1 MKKKGMLT
9 LKYNENISMR
19 FSTLTNLTNHPAK
32 KAIVLLMII
41 FSVSCLKLCADD
53 TTPAQAQVSRETFV
67 AEAKKYVGCP
77 YVLGAVGPDKFDCS
91 GLIYYVARESI
102 GKQLPRTSRAL
113 YSYCKIVPDSKKEI
127 GDLLF
132 FKTNNTAPITHVGI
146 YIGNNQFISAISDG
160 PNTGVIISSLNQPYW
175 KPKYVGCGQF
185 IKSGKSKYVEEE
197 FEEEV
202 VKAETESSSKRKST
216 VKYKGSSFYNPDAN
230 GFDSITVDSSLF
242 CNWSLISPNEFM
254 FKWRGIDLHTN
265 VRYSKWVLEPGFGL
279 CFRYNHGIGVFQL
292 PLTFTATINDY
303 FRFYAGPVITF
314 GSPQMVG
321 TGEAISA
328 SIFPGILG
336 ISLSTPSFSIAKSKV
351 QIVQDIS
358 YTIFNQLDNG
368 ALPFLQSI
376 SAGLVMFTG
385 IRVTLSAGSFFNK

>member
-1 MKKKGMLT
+1 MLT
-9 LKYNENISMR
+9 QKNNENICMR

-32 KAIVLLMII
+32 KALVLLMII

-53 TTPAQAQVSRETFV
+53 TTPAQAQVARETFV

-77 YVLGAVGPDKFDCS
+77 YVLGAVGPDNFDCS
-91 GLIYYVARESI
+91 GLIYFVARESI

-113 YSYCKIVPDSKKEI
+113 YSYCKIVPDSKKEV

-175 KPKYVGCGQF
+175 KPKYVACGQF
-185 IKSGKSKYVEEE
+185 IKSGKSKYAEEE

-202 VKAETESSSKRKST
+202 VKAETKSSKQSKKTT
-216 VKYKGSSFYNPDAN
+216 VAYKGSSFYKADAQ
-230 GFDSITVDSSLF
+230 GFDAFTVDSSAF
-242 CNWSLISPNEFM
+242 CNWSLISPNEFV

-279 CFRYNHGIGVFQL
+279 CFRYNHGLGVFQL
-292 PLTFTATINDY
+292 PLTFTATVND
-303 FRFYAGPVITF
+303 FLRFYAGPVFTF
-314 GSPQMVG
+314 GSPQMIG

-328 SIFPGILG
+328 SIFPGIIG
-336 ISLSTPSFSIAKSKV
+336 ISFSTPSFPIAKSRV
-351 QIVQDIS
+351 QLVQDIS
-358 YTIFNQLDNG
+358 YTVFNQPDNA

-385 IRVTLSAGSFFNK
+385 FRVTFSAGSFFKK